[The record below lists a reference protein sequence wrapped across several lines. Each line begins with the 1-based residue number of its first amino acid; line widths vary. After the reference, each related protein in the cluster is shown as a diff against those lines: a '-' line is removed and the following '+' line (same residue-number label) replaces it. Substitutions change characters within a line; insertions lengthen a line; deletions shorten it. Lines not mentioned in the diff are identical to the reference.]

1 MTEEV
6 KELQEQINQLD
17 AAMDNIIYVVTQ
29 LTEKNATKDE
39 LSELEVKLEEKLDY
53 DDFEDGL
60 SKEGVLQQRDT
71 MSLVIKQL
79 MYILDILGDKI
90 PTMNVHD
97 YALLESYRKR

>member
-6 KELQEQINQLD
+6 KELQEQINELFRALSD
-17 AAMDNIIYVVTQ
+17 LENHISED
-29 LTEKNATKDE
+29 NATKDE
-39 LSELEVKLEEKLDY
+39 LSKLESKLEGKLDY
-53 DDFEDGL
+53 EDFEDGL
-60 SKEGVLQQRDT
+60 SKEGVLELRDA

-79 MYILDILGDKI
+79 MYISDILGDKI

>member
-29 LTEKNATKDE
+29 LTEKNATKEE
-39 LSELEVKLEEKLDY
+39 LSELEVKLDEKLDY

-60 SKEGVLQQRDT
+60 SKEGILELRDT
-71 MSLVIKQL
+71 VSLVIKQL

>member
-6 KELQEQINQLD
+6 KELQGQVNELFEALSDLEKQISD
-17 AAMDNIIYVVTQ
+17 D
-29 LTEKNATKDE
+29 NATKDE
-39 LSELEVKLEEKLDY
+39 LSELEVKLDEKLDY

-60 SKEGVLQQRDT
+60 SKEGVLDIRDT